1 MTRLARFYQFSF
13 IHLSSVIFYFLL
25 IAAPLS
31 DLLQRRTV
39 KKGQAENPKP
49 MKDSDIVRERI
60 IRRAA
65 LEFEDGMY
73 GMYSVSDH
81 VAYIL
86 SL

>member
-1 MTRLARFYQFSF
+1 MTCLTRFYQFSLYPS
-13 IHLSSVIFYFLL
+13 ILCHLFLFL

-31 DLLQRRTV
+31 DILQRRTV

-49 MKDSDIVRERI
+49 TKDSDVVRERI

-81 VAYIL
+81 ATPF
-86 SL
+86 

>member
-1 MTRLARFYQFSF
+1 MTRLSF
-13 IHLSSVIFYFLL
+13 PLSIYPLSSFFFFI
-25 IAAPLS
+25 IAVPLS
-31 DLLQRRTV
+31 DILQRRTV

-49 MKDSDIVRERI
+49 KKDSDVVRERI

-81 VAYIL
+81 ATPF
-86 SL
+86 